1 MGRDDE
7 TEILA
12 AVDVVEEYFFVG
24 RPCAAGDE
32 NGVPLGEAFDE
43 REGTCGATDVDDAV
57 KTGVAGD
64 GDVVGH
70 ADARKEFDGK
80 AVLDKKMGDAAQT
93 TGITAAVPLEKD
105 LSGAENAADGVD
117 GNAFAVEYVDVV
129 APKLVFDEDGHLG
142 MGEFDETARGGGGVE
157 GEVANEVRTFVVFAH
172 FIAGGREEG
181 EEDFALGL
189 FATQAFD
196 ERTSLFEFAE

>member
-1 MGRDDE
+1 MTGAHHVGRDDE

-57 KTGVAGD
+57 ETGVAGD

-80 AVLDKKMGDAAQT
+80 AVWTKMVDARRRTGTSDGHT
-93 TGITAAVPLEKD
+93 TGKRFV
-105 LSGAENAADGVD
+105 
-117 GNAFAVEYVDVV
+117 
-129 APKLVFDEDGHLG
+129 
-142 MGEFDETARGGGGVE
+142 RGRKMLLTE
-157 GEVANEVRTFVVFAH
+157 
-172 FIAGGREEG
+172 
-181 EEDFALGL
+181 
-189 FATQAFD
+189 
-196 ERTSLFEFAE
+196 